1 MVIAPMI
8 TPSVLPPLLGII
20 ATVNAYHTM
29 LIIDKTRVAVQA
41 HRRPFSSP
49 EATINET
56 TAKGTNTAPSA
67 MPNPGVEACSAD
79 RFCRGRSKAD
89 SRSGCNTASWAI
101 NPIPNISAAS
111 PMIMLRVAVIVTPR
125 GRDLVALCISFLS
138 PPPCPP
144 CLDGARKSTG
154 TRLLCQ
160 RCR

>member
-20 ATVNAYHTM
+20 ATVNAYHTR

-56 TAKGTNTAPSA
+56 IAKGTNTAPSA
-67 MPNPGVEACSAD
+67 MPNPGMEACSTD
-79 RFCRGRSKAD
+79 RFRRGNSKAD
-89 SRSGCNTASWAI
+89 SISGCNTASWAI
-101 NPIPNISAAS
+101 NPIPKKSPAT
-111 PMIMLRVAVIVTPR
+111 PMIMLTVAVIVTPR

-138 PPPCPP
+138 PPLCPP
-144 CLDGARKSTG
+144 CPGVDCKSTG

-160 RCR
+160 R